1 MADKNISYLWL
12 LINLKSTDCLKFK
25 MTKKE
30 FDSDSMVLQA
40 MKTESNLNAAI
51 SFLYKVHYDMLE
63 NIVKVNSGNMMDA
76 QDVIQETMI
85 TFIEMVRENKFRGES
100 SIKSILY
107 TITKNIW
114 ISKIRKTKQEN
125 LRIDKYGAENNEFEE
140 DVSIQLQKREAKT
153 LIEGVFNKIGESCK
167 KILTM
172 FYYEE
177 LSFKDIL
184 EKTDYEN
191 EQVLRNKKYKCMKSL
206 TDLIEL
212 SPNTA
217 KIFKNSL
224 DELK

>member
-1 MADKNISYLWL
+1 
-12 LINLKSTDCLKFK
+12 

-30 FDSDSMVLQA
+30 FDSDSTVLEA
-40 MKTESNLNAAI
+40 IKTENNLNAAV

-63 NIVKVNSGNMMDA
+63 NIVKVNSGNVMDA
-76 QDVIQETMI
+76 QDVIQETMM

-125 LRIDKYGAENNEFEE
+125 LRIDKYGAENSEFEE

-153 LIEGVFNKIGESCK
+153 LIEGIFNKIGESCK

-212 SPNTA
+212 SPVTA

>member
-1 MADKNISYLWL
+1 
-12 LINLKSTDCLKFK
+12 

-30 FDSDSMVLQA
+30 FDSDLMVLQA
-40 MKTESNLNAAI
+40 MKTENSLNAAI
-51 SFLYKVHYDMLE
+51 SFLYKIHYDMLE
-63 NIVKVNSGNMMDA
+63 NIVKVNSGNVMDA

-184 EKTDYEN
+184 EKTNYEN

-212 SPNTA
+212 SPITA